1 MKKTIL
7 IAVVISFIVALNA
20 YGAEPDRAA
29 GQCSYHGGM
38 DKNTG
43 MCKDGTSPGT
53 YAPKPGSANAG
64 ESADGEAEAKEAAKA
79 AKAAAAAEK
88 ARIAK
93 EKADAKAAAAAEAKA
108 AKEKAAACKTATS
121 KHNSLINSSSWKQ
134 IQAGMLGDS
143 ADDCSDSWDEKY
155 APKIAACKT
164 DSCRNGYQATLN
176 KKYSAC
182 EVRELWALDWET
194 KVTTAESA
202 KNAACN

>member
-7 IAVVISFIVALNA
+7 IAVVISFMVALNA

-38 DKNTG
+38 NKDTG
-43 MCKDGTSPGT
+43 MCKDGTTPGSF
-53 YAPKPGSANAG
+53 AGHKPGSANAG
-64 ESADGEAEAKEAAKA
+64 ESADGAAE

-108 AKEKAAACKTATS
+108 AKEKVAACKTATS
-121 KHNSLINSSSWKQ
+121 KYNSLANSATWKK
-134 IQAGMLGDS
+134 IQSQMLGDS

-164 DSCRNGYQATLN
+164 DSCRNGYQTTLN

-194 KVTTAESA
+194 KVTAAEDA

>member
-1 MKKTIL
+1 MKKTML
-7 IAVVISFIVALNA
+7 IAAMVISFMVALNA

-38 DKNTG
+38 DKDTG

-64 ESADGEAEAKEAAKA
+64 ESADGAAE

-93 EKADAKAAAAAEAKA
+93 EKADAKAAAAAQAKA
-108 AKEKAAACKTATS
+108 AKEKAKVCKTATS

-164 DSCRNGYQATLN
+164 DSCRNGYQTTLN

-194 KVTTAESA
+194 KVTTAEDA
-202 KNAACN
+202 KNSACN

>member
-64 ESADGEAEAKEAAKA
+64 ESADGAAE

-93 EKADAKAAAAAEAKA
+93 EKADAKAAAAAVAKA

>member
-1 MKKTIL
+1 
-7 IAVVISFIVALNA
+7 
-20 YGAEPDRAA
+20 
-29 GQCSYHGGM
+29 
-38 DKNTG
+38 

-64 ESADGEAEAKEAAKA
+64 ESADGAAEAKAS
-79 AKAAAAAEK
+79 AAAEK

-121 KHNSLINSSSWKQ
+121 KYNSLANSATWKK
-134 IQAGMLGDS
+134 IQSQMLGDS

-164 DSCRNGYQATLN
+164 DACRNGYQTTLN

-194 KVTTAESA
+194 KVTTAEDA

>member
-7 IAVVISFIVALNA
+7 IAVVISFMVALNA

-38 DKNTG
+38 DKDTG

-64 ESADGEAEAKEAAKA
+64 ESADGEAE

-108 AKEKAAACKTATS
+108 AKEKAAACKTAIS
-121 KHNSLINSSSWKQ
+121 KHNSLANSSSWKQ

-164 DSCRNGYQATLN
+164 DACRNGYQTTLN

-194 KVTTAESA
+194 KVTTAEDT

>member
-7 IAVVISFIVALNA
+7 IAVVISFMVALNA

-38 DKNTG
+38 DKDTG

-64 ESADGEAEAKEAAKA
+64 ESADGEAE

-108 AKEKAAACKTATS
+108 AKEKAAACKAATS
-121 KHNSLINSSSWKQ
+121 KYNSLANSATWKK
-134 IQAGMLGDS
+134 IQSQMLGDS

-194 KVTTAESA
+194 KVTTAEDA

>member
-1 MKKTIL
+1 MIT
-7 IAVVISFIVALNA
+7 AL
-20 YGAEPDRAA
+20 
-29 GQCSYHGGM
+29 
-38 DKNTG
+38 
-43 MCKDGTSPGT
+43 PGT

-79 AKAAAAAEK
+79 
-88 ARIAK
+88 
-93 EKADAKAAAAAEAKA
+93 AKAAAAAEAKA

-134 IQAGMLGDS
+134 IQARMLGDS

-164 DSCRNGYQATLN
+164 DACRNGYQTTLN

-194 KVTTAESA
+194 KVTTAEEA